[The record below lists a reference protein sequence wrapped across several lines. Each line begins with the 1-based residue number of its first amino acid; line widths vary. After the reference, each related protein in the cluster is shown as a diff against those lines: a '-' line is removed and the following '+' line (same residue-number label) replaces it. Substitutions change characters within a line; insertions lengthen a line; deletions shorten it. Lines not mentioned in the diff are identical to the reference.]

1 MIELQSQRES
11 ISKLREELR
20 NARSDNDELSLRY
33 DDEVYNGAAWKKERE
48 RLETKIAD
56 LSMAYDSSTAAQA
69 EQQAQIVALHSQVRE
84 LRSVLN
90 DAEADRALLQK
101 ARRGL
106 QAELETIK
114 MDAVDATKI
123 NSDRELRTLQLKN
136 QDLERAL
143 EDGTD
148 RVEMAYD
155 RMKKAE
161 LHAQDCQ
168 VELGKVRVE
177 NSELD
182 KLNVS
187 HRQIYAAPVLTHLPG
202 QANLEKQLKELNL
215 RIVDLETK
223 SYSRNPQSSSTAT
236 IRRLESRIE
245 ELTNQLS
252 QITKEHR
259 RTSLSRDRDISAQL
273 IESDRQRVKLEEE
286 VHLYEEKVKA
296 MRLQMDVMV
305 STFVE
310 VTDFRGTNADGSKR
324 QRASCNWRNGVLSAT
339 SQNSSRN
346 L

>member
-1 MIELQSQRES
+1 MKVSVQSVPSLLISRLTLFPTELQSQRES

-20 NARSDNDELSLRY
+20 KARSDNDELCLRY

-56 LSMAYDSSTAAQA
+56 LSRACDSSMAAQA
-69 EQQAQIVALHSQVRE
+69 EQQSQIVALHSQVRE

-114 MDAVDATKI
+114 MDAVDATRI
-123 NSDRELRTLQLKN
+123 NSGRELQTLQLKN
-136 QDLERAL
+136 LDLERAL
-143 EDGTD
+143 EEATD
-148 RVEMAYD
+148 RVDMAYD

-161 LHAQDCQ
+161 VHAQECQ
-168 VELGKVRVE
+168 VELGTVRVE

-187 HRQIYAAPVLTHLPG
+187 HCQRHATEPLTLFPG

-215 RIVDLETK
+215 RIVDLETR
-223 SYSRNPQSSSTAT
+223 SYSRNPQSSSAAT

-245 ELTNQLS
+245 ELNGQLS
-252 QITKEHR
+252 QVTKEHR
-259 RTSLSRDRDISAQL
+259 RTSVSRDRDVSAQL
-273 IESDRQRVKLEEE
+273 IEGDRQRAKLEDE
-286 VHLYEEKVKA
+286 VRLYDEKVKS
-296 MRLQMDVMV
+296 MRQQMDDMV
-305 STFVE
+305 SPTLV
-310 VTDFRGTNADGSKR
+310 GGGHASSTN
-324 QRASCNWRNGVLSAT
+324 
-339 SQNSSRN
+339 
-346 L
+346 